1 MSDCIVS
8 RGVALGISD
17 PGFERGKK
25 FVCVHHSPS
34 SLELIGC
41 HATFESVCLTRLRA
55 PYQLKNRRIASQT
68 AEKNPSS
75 FFVVRA
81 SFSCYSRNSSSVRG
95 VLVSSFNGSFFFS
108 LLMVRT
114 PLIGRFSFLAA
125 YPLPLFQRHS
135 GRFPFRMLSRIIWSV
150 TS

>member
-1 MSDCIVS
+1 MVFSNAPKRPDACCSSGLNVQQRIPIVPADMSDCIVS
-8 RGVALGISD
+8 QGVALGISD

-68 AEKNPSS
+68 AEKNPST

-81 SFSCYSRNSSSVRG
+81 SFS
-95 VLVSSFNGSFFFS
+95 
-108 LLMVRT
+108 
-114 PLIGRFSFLAA
+114 
-125 YPLPLFQRHS
+125 
-135 GRFPFRMLSRIIWSV
+135 
-150 TS
+150 